1 MGYMKFTKQR
11 RPSDDTK
18 ITLLKWGQLGIS
30 RSCTDKY
37 FKGYKFALL
46 YFDEA
51 QRKIGIQPT
60 NEASNDACN
69 IRFIKK
75 GTLATI
81 SIIQFLNHF
90 EIDHEQSVVYN
101 ATWNDEAKLVEISL
115 KQPKN

>member
-1 MGYMKFTKQR
+1 MGYMQFTKQR
-11 RPSDDTK
+11 RPSDEPK
-18 ITLLKWGQLGIS
+18 ITLLKWGQLGIN

-51 QRKIGIQPT
+51 QRKIGIKPT
-60 NEASNDACN
+60 NEDSNDASN

-81 SIIQFLNHF
+81 SVILFLKRFKIEN
-90 EIDHEQSVVYN
+90 EQSIVYD
-101 ATWNDEAKLVEISL
+101 AIWNDKEKLVEISL
-115 KQPKN
+115 NHPKN